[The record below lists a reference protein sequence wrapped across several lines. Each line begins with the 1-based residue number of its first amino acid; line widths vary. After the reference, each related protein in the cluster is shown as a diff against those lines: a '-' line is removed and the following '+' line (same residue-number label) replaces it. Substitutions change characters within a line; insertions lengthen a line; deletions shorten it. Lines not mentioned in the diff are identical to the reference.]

1 MTSLIFLNEISPLH
15 ARTPPAWTQHVL
27 ADFNGFLLDHA
38 SCERKAASVCL
49 SFIARH
55 SEYPFLA
62 EPLIALAR
70 EELDHF
76 AQVFRM
82 IQQRGLTL
90 AYDEPDPY
98 VKSLFSAM
106 RHGVD
111 DRLLDR
117 LVIAGLI
124 EARGHERF
132 SLVAESLQDPSLKDF
147 YETLA
152 RSEAGHYRVFTRI
165 AEKLFPAEAVS
176 SAIQRLAALEA
187 EIMMTLPLRAAVH

>member
-15 ARTPPAWTQHVL
+15 SRTPSAWIGHVL

-70 EELDHF
+70 EELEHF

-106 RHGVD
+106 RHGAD
-111 DRLLDR
+111 ERLLDR

-132 SLVAESLQDPSLKDF
+132 SLVAEALEDPSLKDF
-147 YETLA
+147 YEVLA

-165 AEKLFPAEAVS
+165 AEKLFPQDAVA
-176 SAIQRLAALEA
+176 SAIQRLAALES
-187 EIMMTLPLRAAVH
+187 EIMMSLPLRAAVH